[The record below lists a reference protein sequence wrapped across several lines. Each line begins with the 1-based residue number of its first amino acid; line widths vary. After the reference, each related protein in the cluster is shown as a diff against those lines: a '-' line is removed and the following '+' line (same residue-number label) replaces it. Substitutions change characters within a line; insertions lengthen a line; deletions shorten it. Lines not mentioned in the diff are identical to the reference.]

1 MRCLPLQARDMMSYA
16 QYLAGMA
23 FNSASLG
30 YVHAMAHQLGGFYD
44 LPHGV
49 CNAVLLPAV
58 QEYNAKVRS
67 LFVCRAS
74 KSSPARPLAPR
85 SAHTNVNTLPYPP
98 RRVQAVPALFID
110 IAEALGVKP
119 ADPEDEAAAVKAV
132 LATIRQLSTDVGI
145 PKNLEALVSLLS
157 FLSACLASFRSS
169 CLSPFLPSL
178 SPAGVTNRIQ
188 FLLPS

>member
-1 MRCLPLQARDMMSYA
+1 
-16 QYLAGMA
+16 MA

-58 QEYNAKVRS
+58 QEYNAKARS

-74 KSSPARPLAPR
+74 KRSLRVRAPEAPQLARAARHALSHPAPPHA
-85 SAHTNVNTLPYPP
+85 NGNTLPYPP

-157 FLSACLASFRSS
+157 FQPACLASFLSS